1 MQRTFI
7 RQLLV
12 GTAFVLV
19 AAVTATSAFA
29 ASSNRRHFAGR
40 AGPGMGLGFGM
51 MGGPGLGMRGRFGG
65 PGPMGAMIFGGP
77 GGPRGGGPGGLLG
90 ADVLTPAAAFL
101 GVSLSTLEADLKGG
115 KTLAQEATAKGKTAS
130 GLIDALV
137 ASEKTVLDAQNAA
150 GWLTDTQETS
160 VLTNLKDAITRLVN
174 NGPPVPGVGH
184 VGPLDTAATYLGMTV
199 SDLQAAL
206 KSGKTLADEAAA
218 KGKTVDGLVQALLAP
233 LKTELDKRVAAGDIT
248 AAQETTILNN
258 QTTHLTDF
266 VNGKAGKREGLKMTL
281 RKVFLFHR

>member
-19 AAVTATSAFA
+19 AAVAATSVFA

-40 AGPGMGLGFGM
+40 AGGGMMGGPGFGM
-51 MGGPGLGMRGRFGG
+51 MGGPGLGMRGFG
-65 PGPMGAMIFGGP
+65 GPMGAFGFGGP
-77 GGPRGGGPGGLLG
+77 GGPRGGGAGILG
-90 ADVLTPAAAFL
+90 ADVLTPAASFL
-101 GVSLSTLEADLKGG
+101 NVSLSTLEADLKGG
-115 KTLAQEATAKGKTAS
+115 KTLAQEATAKGKTAA

-150 GWLTDTQETS
+150 GWLTDAQETS
-160 VLTNLKDAITRLVN
+160 VLANLKNAITNLVN
-174 NGPPVPGVGH
+174 NGPPVPGVAH
-184 VGPLDTAATYLGMTV
+184 VGVLDTAATYLGMTV

-233 LKTELDKRVAAGDIT
+233 VKTELDKRVTAGDIT
-248 AAQETTILNN
+248 AAQETTLLNN
-258 QTTHLTDF
+258 QTTHLTDL
-266 VNGKAGKREGLKMTL
+266 VNGKAGTHAGLRMTL